1 MGAMTLFCWAMVT
14 DNIKRV
20 KRGERILTLRQSV
33 LVAFAFSAVLV
44 TESRLQLEYQL
55 WASGAEQLWVQAKAV
70 FLAVPGV
77 IGVLLGGRHR
87 VLFEAAVQR
96 ELLFLLDGQV
106 VHQVSLCLRGVLLV
120 AADQM
125 RHLRFV
131 SEQR

>member
-1 MGAMTLFCWAMVT
+1 
-14 DNIKRV
+14 
-20 KRGERILTLRQSV
+20 
-33 LVAFAFSAVLV
+33 
-44 TESRLQLEYQL
+44 LEYQL

-77 IGVLLGGRHR
+77 IGVLLGGKHR